1 MKKAILI
8 FGCGLLSN
16 LAFAQITNESLLEMK
31 RAGLSDEIIKT
42 KIVAEDS
49 KFDVST
55 NGIIEL
61 KKNGFSDEIISL
73 MIHKNNAVKESTGEV
88 TINQDTNIIHSIENK
103 HNTLVINNEIEIS
116 KGTGIQ
122 VYLPS
127 GQDFMF
133 IKPKSKGLNAKLLGG
148 IAGVVGTGAAAIG
161 VGTGS
166 VGVLDKS
173 IKVMN
178 TARAV
183 QYGAD
188 AINRIQD
195 LPISDKA
202 KKIAGKQML
211 VQDWKF
217 TDDGWVITAELDKKK
232 YEINLQE
239 AVMTGEVKL
248 K

>member
-8 FGCGLLSN
+8 FGCGLLTN

-73 MIHKNNAVKESTGEV
+73 MIYKNNAVKENVEV
-88 TINQDTNIIHSIENK
+88 ATNQDSGIIHSIENK
-103 HNTLVINNEIEIS
+103 HNTLVINNEIVIS
-116 KGTGIQ
+116 KGGNIQ

-133 IKPKSKGLNAKLLGG
+133 IKPKSKGLNAKLLGN
-148 IAGVVGTGAAAIG
+148 IAGVVGTGAAAVG

-166 VGVLDKS
+166 IGVLDKS

-188 AINRIQD
+188 AIDRIQD

-202 KKIAGKQML
+202 KKIAGKQMI

-232 YEINLQE
+232 FEINLQE
-239 AVMTGEVKL
+239 AVLAGEVKL
-248 K
+248 